1 MPFKEAKT
9 LKQRLLHATQH
20 IDQIPDPMM
29 MTLVDMAFNQK
40 FQDPDEEFLLD
51 HLEIRDAFLEFMSS
65 MMSGY
70 TKFLKDPSEQPSNIT
85 CSADCFE
92 LDKFRLMK
100 EAKK

>member
-9 LKQRLLHATQH
+9 LKQSLLHATQH
-20 IDQIPDPMM
+20 SDQIPDPMM